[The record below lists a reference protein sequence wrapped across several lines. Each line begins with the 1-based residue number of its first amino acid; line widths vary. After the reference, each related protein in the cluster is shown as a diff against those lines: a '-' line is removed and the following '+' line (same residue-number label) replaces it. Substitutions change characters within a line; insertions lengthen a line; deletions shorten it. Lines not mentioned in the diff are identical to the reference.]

1 MLIFHNI
8 IEEFSDDPM
17 DISEFNGLEDPW
29 VDEVF
34 CCVLEC
40 PNDDNL
46 YHVGLY
52 WWKQLFEYSR
62 AFW

>member
-52 WWKQLFEYSR
+52 
-62 AFW
+62 

>member
-1 MLIFHNI
+1 MIVHNI

-34 CCVLEC
+34 HCALKCL
-40 PNDDNL
+40 NDDNI
-46 YHVGLY
+46 YCAGLY
-52 WWKQLFEYSR
+52 
-62 AFW
+62 